1 VTVAAGELQRA
12 GMIGYSR
19 GKINIVDRAKL
30 TKVACECYEIV
41 SSSYRRV
48 LKTDPDGS
56 LIYVFQATDKM
67 GPVR

>member
-19 GKINIVDRAKL
+19 GKINIVDRLTL

-41 SSSYRRV
+41 SAAYNRILKVHADGFLSYV
-48 LKTDPDGS
+48 
-56 LIYVFQATDKM
+56 I
-67 GPVR
+67 